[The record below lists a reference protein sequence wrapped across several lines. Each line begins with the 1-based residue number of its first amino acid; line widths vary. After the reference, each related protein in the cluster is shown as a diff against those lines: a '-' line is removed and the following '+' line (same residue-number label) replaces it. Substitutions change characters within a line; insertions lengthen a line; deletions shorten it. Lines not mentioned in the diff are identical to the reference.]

1 MLFFHRRCFVAA
13 IATTIT
19 SMVDQSG
26 SLAPP
31 TTTTKSDALIL
42 GGFLLAASAYDDYVT
57 ELSQV
62 GVSGRVY
69 AYSDPLLLAS
79 DSSLIHSTTG
89 LLVGHSKGAK
99 TVATWMGRLKRA
111 IPCILIE
118 PVDVDPPREDPF
130 SVLELWE
137 SNLEQIALT
146 PTLVISAPFTDTS
159 KRYGKA
165 KNLCAPQ
172 GKDANTFF
180 HKASKARTLYPSR
193 VAPAPLHMVV
203 FPDLGHN
210 DVTLSRLGGCSDG
223 PARPLGSHAVAS
235 MIATW
240 IRALEHGE
248 DIAWSLQN
256 VNASVAFHV
265 ITP

>member
-13 IATTIT
+13 IATMIT
-19 SMVDQSG
+19 SMVDRP
-26 SLAPP
+26 LAPP
-31 TTTTKSDALIL
+31 TTTTKSDGVIL
-42 GGFLLAASAYDDYVT
+42 GGFLITESAYDDYVT
-57 ELSQV
+57 ELGQV

-69 AYSDPLLLAS
+69 AYKNTQLLES
-79 DSSLIHSTTG
+79 DSSLIHSTTR

-99 TVATWMGRLKRA
+99 TVATWMARIKR
-111 IPCILIE
+111 IPPCILIE
-118 PVDVDPPREDPF
+118 PVDVDPPREVPF

-137 SNLEQIALT
+137 SNLANLALI

-172 GKDANTFF
+172 GRDANAFF
-180 HKASKARTLYPSR
+180 HIASKARTSYPFR
-193 VAPAPLHMVV
+193 AAPLHMVV

-210 DVTLSRLGGCSDG
+210 DVTLSTLGGCSDG
-223 PARPLGSHAVAS
+223 PARQLGSHAVAS
-235 MIATW
+235 VVAAW
-240 IRALEHGE
+240 IRALENGE

-256 VNASVAFHV
+256 VNGSVAFHV